1 MQYVLS
7 AYAVQGVTGVRF
19 QFNTQASPSTA
30 FDGSFNVRS
39 TWVRNLANFFT
50 DLRAYGITNITPA
63 PSWDDYG
70 AIAKNIEAQAGYQ
83 VANLPCVP
91 YPNTPG
97 CPTLTS
103 CPAPKQPNTASV
115 CPEPASYC
123 TTTVNGSTVLG
134 KHLVFTPL
142 QPYAVDPNDGNNPD
156 GMADLGNSA
165 WACSPPNTGFAGWD
179 KVYNLIDSIG
189 CAAATPVVCAASQ
202 QAAQSCTAP
211 VTAACGSPDPA
222 TGITIEEVDMQ
233 NEVEL
238 EVIPTLGRMIYDNT
252 NNNPSTGASG
262 VPVFQY
268 IGGAL
273 AKHGYNA
280 GAVTVSVDV
289 PRPADTTAPYQSIY
303 GDAAQMLDSSEL
315 LAATGG
321 YPFGIP
327 FGDSTNGELTCGGAT
342 TDTNPNDQPPLPS
355 MISAPSQ
362 PTPTVTDMHAKPR
375 GRRKAPSGWERQAR
389 GIAHLGRR

>member
-1 MQYVLS
+1 MAYFVAKPATYFSGVTPSQLEVNLGDLPVDYYDGVTLNSYSGSYPWCPLAGTSMVVVQACMEYMLS

-19 QFNTQASPSTA
+19 QFNTQAAPSTA
-30 FDGSFNVRS
+30 FDGAYNVRS
-39 TWVRNLANFFT
+39 AWLKNLANFFV
-50 DLRAYGITNITPA
+50 DLRAYGMDKINPT

-70 AIAKNIEAQAGYQ
+70 GIALSIEAQAGNQ
-83 VANLPCVP
+83 IASLPCVP
-91 YPNTPG
+91 YPSTPG
-97 CPTLTS
+97 CPTVAL
-103 CPAPKQPNTASV
+103 CPAPAPAGASSV
-115 CPEPASYC
+115 CPKSPSYC
-123 TTTVNGSTVLG
+123 TTTVNGQTVLG

-142 QPYAVDPNDGNNPD
+142 QPYAVDPNDGNNAD
-156 GMADLGNSA
+156 GRTDLGNGGY
-165 WACSPPNTGFAGWD
+165 ACSPANTGFKGWD
-179 KVYNLIDSIG
+179 KIYNLVDSIG
-189 CAAATPVVCAASQ
+189 CAAATPVACAASLQ
-202 QAAQSCTAP
+202 SAQSCSAP

-222 TGITIEEVDMQ
+222 TGITIEEVDMM

-238 EVIPTLGRMIYDNT
+238 EVIPTLGRMVYDNT
-252 NNNPSTGASG
+252 NNNPSTGAQG

-289 PRPADTTAPYQSIY
+289 PRPSDTTSPCPTGSIY

-327 FGDSTNGELTCGGAT
+327 FGYSTNG
-342 TDTNPNDQPPLPS
+342 
-355 MISAPSQ
+355 
-362 PTPTVTDMHAKPR
+362 
-375 GRRKAPSGWERQAR
+375 
-389 GIAHLGRR
+389 